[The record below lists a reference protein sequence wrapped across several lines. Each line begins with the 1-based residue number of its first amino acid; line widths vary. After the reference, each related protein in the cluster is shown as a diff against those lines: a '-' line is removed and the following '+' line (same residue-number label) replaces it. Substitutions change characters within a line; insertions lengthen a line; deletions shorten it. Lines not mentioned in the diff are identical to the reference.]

1 MGPFWRF
8 GLTVP
13 KKVGSAVWRNRV
25 KRVLRECFRLKQ
37 QHLQPGLDMVVVP
50 RRGLKPAEFTLAQA
64 VEELLP
70 LFDHIVEQR
79 LGAKKAHK
87 AEADG

>member
-1 MGPFWRF
+1 M
-8 GLTVP
+8 
-13 KKVGSAVWRNRV
+13 SRNRV

-37 QHLQPGLDMVVVP
+37 QCLQPGLDMVVVP

-70 LFDHIVEQR
+70 LFDRMAEKR
-79 LGAKKAHK
+79 PGAKKVHK
-87 AEADG
+87 TDAGGEAGYCVEV